1 MSKVSKAI
9 LLTKLI
15 GLAICYLHSSSS
27 SQLPDKWMMADTV
40 LIGAKNQH

>member
-27 SQLPDKWMMADTV
+27 QLLDKWMMADTV